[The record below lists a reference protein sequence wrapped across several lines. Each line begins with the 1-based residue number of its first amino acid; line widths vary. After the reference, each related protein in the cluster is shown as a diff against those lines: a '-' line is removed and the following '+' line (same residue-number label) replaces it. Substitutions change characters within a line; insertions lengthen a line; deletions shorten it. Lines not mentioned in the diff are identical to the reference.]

1 MSLKRI
7 CVRKEELKCPKI
19 PHCPKIPVMTL
30 VNSYLSQLLP
40 IFGQLIPDLWST
52 RTYPKST
59 RTRVS
64 KRGRVEHD
72 RRGVGKSR
80 S

>member
-30 VNSYLSQLLP
+30 VR
-40 IFGQLIPDLWST
+40 LIGLYDDGL
-52 RTYPKST
+52 
-59 RTRVS
+59 
-64 KRGRVEHD
+64 
-72 RRGVGKSR
+72 
-80 S
+80 